1 MALHAPL
8 TPGPWP
14 SRTSN
19 LGTIFPGESMAVCS
33 PHPGALPVPLPGS
46 PKLAQILRNLGEL
59 GAERLASTHAKGP
72 GLWRAQ
78 QKLLGSR
85 IEKLNAGRT

>member
-8 TPGPWP
+8 TPGAWP

-33 PHPGALPVPLPGS
+33 PHPEVLPVPLPGS
-46 PKLAQILRNLGEL
+46 PVLAQILRHPGEL
-59 GAERLASTHAKGP
+59 GAETLALNSKGP
-72 GLWRAQ
+72 N
-78 QKLLGSR
+78 LLGCRMQNVS
-85 IEKLNAGRT
+85 AGRT